1 LEQYHL
7 WRASDISNLV
17 LFKNLPRNL
26 ASDPA
31 SCLPSAHAAVLAQ
44 TMEKTLALK
53 MRALV
58 VDGRVKQYVL
68 GG

>member
-1 LEQYHL
+1 
-7 WRASDISNLV
+7 
-17 LFKNLPRNL
+17 
-26 ASDPA
+26 
-31 SCLPSAHAAVLAQ
+31 VLAQ

-58 VDGRVKQYVL
+58 VDGRVKQYVV